1 MRVNV
6 GDFVLLNYLTFTGN
20 VEKGI
25 FFIVYHECYDI
36 PTSQNFVALKV
47 STKPSGYQIKI
58 DKGKLH
64 FLDKESFINCSSPH
78 RFQEQQV
85 IQILGRS
92 NDYYINRVLSQL
104 DRFHAT
110 MENQL
115 LGRVSKLYFDYKKG
129 DDNV

>member
-6 GDFVLLNYLTFTGN
+6 GDFVLLKYLTFNNN
-20 VEKGI
+20 VELGI
-25 FFIVYHECYDI
+25 FFIIYHECYDI
-36 PTSQNFVALKV
+36 PASQNFVALKV

-58 DKGKLH
+58 DEGKLH
-64 FLDKESFINCSSPH
+64 FLDKESYINCSSPH

-104 DRFHAT
+104 DRLYHT
-110 MENQL
+110 IEDQL
-115 LGRVSKLYFDYKKG
+115 TSRMSKIYFDYKKG
-129 DDNV
+129 E